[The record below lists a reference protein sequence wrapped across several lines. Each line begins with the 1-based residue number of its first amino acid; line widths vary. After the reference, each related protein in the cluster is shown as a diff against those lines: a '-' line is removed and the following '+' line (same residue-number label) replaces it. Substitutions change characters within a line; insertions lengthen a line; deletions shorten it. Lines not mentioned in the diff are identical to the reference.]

1 MDFSLWTPLISALLA
16 AAIAVKVTLRSRKR
30 RAHWLFVMFAGNVAV
45 WYLASFIEAQTGNAR
60 VLGRITALMAI
71 LLPQTGVRFLR
82 AFQIDSPEH
91 SANLNRTA
99 GWLALPMLAA
109 VASPWF
115 TMRAPGAVIRAAIL
129 AYVVGLLIAAVSA
142 LYTRGKSSPSRQD
155 RRRALY
161 LTGLGVAATLIT
173 TADLV
178 PFIAKAVGTTNLPP
192 VGSILVLAVL
202 YLFSEVIDRRRVLDL
217 YELTGRF
224 AVLTALALVLA
235 GTYYT
240 LVDWQVSRGLP
251 QGGNPYFLNAIVAS
265 LVILILFDPVRAKAE
280 QYVGRVFFSE
290 RYDLE
295 RAVGLLRRRL
305 QHVLDLT
312 GMAETLLGGLEAS
325 RRVTVGAVWL
335 VDADRR
341 SLELLYDIGG
351 EHRKRVDLAALRAL
365 IEHLRGNVPA
375 LRGLLAREI
384 EDRQELQENRDA
396 EQLAEVIRGMETLG
410 GSVVL
415 ALTAESGDLLGLV
428 SLDDER
434 VRDPY
439 SVEDARLFEGVVAQ
453 AAIVVEN
460 SRLHTRLKERDRL
473 AAMGEMA
480 AGLAHEIRNPLGSIK
495 AAAQFIEG
503 AGGASAQQK
512 EFLGII
518 VEEVGRL
525 NRVVSS
531 FLDYARPYQGNP
543 SLGDPREVIERTLQL
558 ARADLPAGTRLDV
571 QLPEALPDVRVDSEH
586 LRQVLLNLVRNASE
600 AMKGDGSVVVS
611 ARARG
616 GATISE
622 PGASERPS
630 TVEILVR
637 DTGPGIAASVRHS
650 LFIPFATTK
659 EKGTGLGLAISQRLV
674 ESAGGRLEVRSS
686 DRSGTTFAIV
696 LPVAS
701 RLSLVPPGD
710 ATMSSEPLSPG

>member
-16 AAIAVKVTLRSRKR
+16 AAIAVKVALRSRKR

-45 WYLASFIEAQTGNAR
+45 WYLSTFIEAQSGNVG

-82 AFQIDSPEH
+82 AFHIDSPQ
-91 SANLNRTA
+91 SATNLDRTA
-99 GWLALPMLAA
+99 TWLALPMLAA

-115 TMRAPGAVIRAAIL
+115 TMRVPGAVIRAAIL

-142 LYTRGKSSPSRQD
+142 LYTRGKTSPSRQD

-178 PFIAKAVGTTNLPP
+178 PFIAKWVGTNNLPP

-224 AVLTALALVLA
+224 VVLTALALVLA
-235 GTYYT
+235 GIYYS
-240 LVDWQVSRGLP
+240 LVDWQVSRTLP
-251 QGGNPYFLNAIVAS
+251 GGGNPYFLNAIVAS

-295 RAVGLLRRRL
+295 QAVGALRRRL
-305 QHVLDLT
+305 QHALDLDA
-312 GMAETLLGGLEAS
+312 MAEILLEGLEES
-325 RRVTVGAVWL
+325 RRVTHGAIWM

-341 SLELLYDIGG
+341 TLELLRGVG
-351 EHRKRVDLAALRAL
+351 AEAPKRVDLAAMRAL
-365 IEHLRGNVPA
+365 VDHLRGNVPA
-375 LRGLLAREI
+375 LRLLLLREI
-384 EDRQELQENRDA
+384 EDRQELGETRDA
-396 EQLAEVIRGMETLG
+396 EQLAEVLRAMETLG

-428 SLDDER
+428 ALDDDR
-434 VRDPY
+434 VQDPY
-439 SVEDARLFEGVVAQ
+439 SIEDVRLLEGVAAQ

-460 SRLHTRLKERDRL
+460 SRLHTRLRERDRL

-503 AGGASAQQK
+503 QDGASAEQK

-525 NRVVSS
+525 DRVVSA
-531 FLDYARPYQGNP
+531 FLDYARPYRGNP
-543 SLGDPREVIERTLQL
+543 SVGDPRVVIERTLQL
-558 ARADLPAGTRLDV
+558 VRADLPAGITLDA
-571 QLPEALPDVRVDSEH
+571 QLPDELPPVRIDPEH
-586 LRQVLLNLVRNASE
+586 LRQALLNLIRNASE
-600 AMKGDGSVVVS
+600 AMKGAGRIEVS

-616 GATISE
+616 SATISE
-622 PGASERPS
+622 PGDAQRPS

-637 DTGPGIAASVRHS
+637 DTGPGIAPSVRQN
-650 LFIPFATTK
+650 LFIPFSTTK
-659 EKGTGLGLAISQRLV
+659 EKGTGLGLAISHRLM
-674 ESAGGRLEVRSS
+674 ESAGGRLEMRSS
-686 DRSGTTFAIV
+686 DARGTTFVIA
-696 LPVAS
+696 LPVVVPAPK
-701 RLSLVPPGD
+701 VPPGD
-710 ATMSSEPLSPG
+710 ATLSAEPIIAR

>member
-16 AAIAVKVTLRSRKR
+16 AAIAVKVTLRNRKR

-45 WYLASFIEAQTGNAR
+45 WYLATFIEAQTGNTS

-82 AFQIDSPEH
+82 AFHIDSPAH
-91 SANLNRTA
+91 TTNLDRTA
-99 GWLALPMLAA
+99 TWLALPMLAA

-115 TMRAPGAVIRAAIL
+115 SMRTPGTIIRAAIL
-129 AYVVGLLIAAVSA
+129 AYVVGLLIAAVSS
-142 LYTRGKSSPSRQD
+142 LYTRGKTSPSRQD

-178 PFIAKAVGTTNLPP
+178 PFIAQAVGTNNLPP

-235 GTYYT
+235 GIYYS
-240 LVDWQVSRGLP
+240 LVDWQVSRSLP

-295 RAVGLLRRRL
+295 RAVASLRRRL
-305 QHVLDLT
+305 QHVLDLEML
-312 GMAETLLGGLEAS
+312 GEMLLGGLEAS
-325 RRVTVGAVWL
+325 RRVTVGAIWL

-341 SLELLYDIGG
+341 SLELLYEVGG
-351 EHRKRVDLAALRAL
+351 EHRKRVDLAAMRAL
-365 IEHLRGNVPA
+365 VEHLRGTVPA
-375 LRGLLAREI
+375 LRQLLAREI
-384 EDRQELQENRDA
+384 EDRQELGETRDA
-396 EQLAEVIRGMETLG
+396 EQLAEVLRAMESLG

-415 ALTAESGDLLGLV
+415 ALTAESGDLLGLL
-428 SLDDER
+428 SLDDDR
-434 VRDPY
+434 VQDPY
-439 SVEDARLFEGVVAQ
+439 SLEDVRLLEGIAAQ

-460 SRLHTRLKERDRL
+460 SRLHVRLRERDRL

-495 AAAQFIEG
+495 AAAQFIDG
-503 AGGASAQQK
+503 VGGATAQQK

-525 NRVVSS
+525 NRVVGS

-543 SLGDPREVIERTLQL
+543 SLGDPREVIARTLQL
-558 ARADLPAGTRLDV
+558 ARADLPENIHLEV
-571 QLPEALPDVRVDSEH
+571 ELPESLPEVRIDPEH

-600 AMKGDGSVVVS
+600 AMQGDGRVVVS

-616 GATISE
+616 GATLSE
-622 PGASERPS
+622 PGAVDRPS

-637 DTGPGIAASVRHS
+637 DTGPGIAASVRQH
-650 LFIPFATTK
+650 LFVPFSTTK
-659 EKGTGLGLAISQRLV
+659 EKGTGLGLAISHRLV
-674 ESAGGRLEVRSS
+674 ESAGGRLEMRSS
-686 DRSGTTFAIV
+686 DASGTTFAIV
-696 LPVAS
+696 LPVAT

-710 ATMSSEPLSPG
+710 ATASTDGLLAG

>member
-16 AAIAVKVTLRSRKR
+16 AAIAVKVVLRSRKR
-30 RAHWLFVMFAGNVAV
+30 RAHWLFVMFAGNVAI
-45 WYLASFIEAQTGNAR
+45 WYLSTFIEAQSGNVG

-82 AFQIDSPEH
+82 AFHIDSPQ
-91 SANLNRTA
+91 SATNLDRTA
-99 GWLALPMLAA
+99 TWLALPMLAA
-109 VASPWF
+109 VATPWF
-115 TMRAPGAVIRAAIL
+115 TMRVPGAIIRAAIL

-142 LYTRGKSSPSRQD
+142 LYARGKTSPSRQD

-224 AVLTALALVLA
+224 VVLTALALVLA
-235 GTYYT
+235 GTYYA
-240 LVDWQVSRGLP
+240 LVDWQVSRRLP
-251 QGGNPYFLNAIVAS
+251 GGENPYFLNAIVAS
-265 LVILILFDPVRAKAE
+265 LVILILFDPVRTKTE

-295 RAVGLLRRRL
+295 RAVGSLRRRL
-305 QHVLDLT
+305 QHALDLDA
-312 GMAETLLGGLEAS
+312 MAEILLDGLEAS
-325 RRVTVGAVWL
+325 RRVTHGAIWM

-341 SLELLYDIGG
+341 ALEILRSVGS
-351 EHRKRVDLAALRAL
+351 EHRKRVDLAAMRAL
-365 IEHLRGNVPA
+365 VEHLRGNVPA
-375 LRGLLAREI
+375 LRLLLAREI
-384 EDRQELQENRDA
+384 EDRQELGETRDA
-396 EQLAEVIRGMETLG
+396 EQLAEVLRAMQTLG

-428 SLDDER
+428 ALDDDR
-434 VRDPY
+434 VQDPY
-439 SVEDARLFEGVVAQ
+439 SIEDVRLLEGVAAQ

-460 SRLHTRLKERDRL
+460 SRLHTRLRERDRL

-495 AAAQFIEG
+495 AAAQFIDG
-503 AGGASAQQK
+503 VGGATAQQK

-525 NRVVSS
+525 DRVVSS
-531 FLDYARPYQGNP
+531 FLDYARPYRGNP
-543 SLGDPREVIERTLQL
+543 SLGDPTGVIERTLNL
-558 ARADLPAGTRLDV
+558 ARADLPAGVTLV
-571 QLPEALPDVRVDSEH
+571 VSLPESLPQVRIDPEH

-600 AMKGDGSVVVS
+600 AMQGAGNIAVT
-611 ARARG
+611 ARSRG
-616 GATISE
+616 AAAISDHGE
-622 PGASERPS
+622 SQRPG
-630 TVEILVR
+630 TVEVLVR
-637 DTGPGIAASVRHS
+637 DTGPGIADSVRQN
-650 LFIPFATTK
+650 LFIPFSTTK
-659 EKGTGLGLAISQRLV
+659 EKGTGLGLAISHRLM
-674 ESAGGRLEVRSS
+674 ESAGGRLEMRSS
-686 DRSGTTFAIV
+686 DASGTTFVIV
-696 LPVAS
+696 LPVAAP
-701 RLSLVPPGD
+701 LPKSLPAD
-710 ATMSSEPLSPG
+710 ATMSTEPLVAG